1 MSFFEIRPASLA
13 SSALLVILM
22 LVERVFRTAPPPAI
36 FGDGEMAEAQTA
48 THKTFVRVA
57 QAL

>member
-13 SSALLVILM
+13 SSALLVILV
-22 LVERVFRTAPPPAI
+22 LVERVLRTAPPPAT

-48 THKTFVRVA
+48 THKTFVRLV
-57 QAL
+57 QGL